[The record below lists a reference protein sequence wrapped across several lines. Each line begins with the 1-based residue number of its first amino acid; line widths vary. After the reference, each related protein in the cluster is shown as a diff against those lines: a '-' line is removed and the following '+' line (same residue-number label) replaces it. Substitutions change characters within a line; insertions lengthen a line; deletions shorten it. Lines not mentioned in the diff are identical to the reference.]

1 MHTMV
6 LDVIITGGV
15 RRVFTG
21 ELYCCMGPQV
31 QRASRGVSDS
41 SYHQDL
47 IDENDWDVVIDVV
60 QKMESIRSLTLQ
72 RP

>member
-1 MHTMV
+1 M
-6 LDVIITGGV
+6 
-15 RRVFTG
+15 
-21 ELYCCMGPQV
+21 

-47 IDENDWDVVIDVV
+47 IDENDWDVVIHVV
-60 QKMESIRSLTLQ
+60 QKMDSIRSLTLQ